1 MASEGIS
8 PFLHSWRP
16 ALREPAADVMSS
28 YQLAAARAIETIQNS
43 GWISGGIE
51 QAIASTIGT
60 GLRLAAKPDEK
71 ALGWSPD
78 MASEWARQVESRWE
92 NYANRPTECDVRGE
106 STLGKLTAQALR
118 SYFAYGEITAALP
131 YRRRPGGQYGTKLQM
146 ISPPRLTQEIIPP
159 NLFYGV
165 RRDDVGFPL
174 AYRIRSP
181 VDGYTPYEVREIPAR
196 DGYGRPQFMLVFDGV
211 VGQPRGISPMVAVLK
226 VLRQYEQLS
235 DATLT
240 QALIQ
245 AIFAASIKSPD
256 PTEVTLQA
264 FQEFAEQ
271 QLAKDKTGGQ
281 PPTSIEALF
290 ELRGGYYE
298 GTKIDLERHGKIAHL
313 APGDELTFH
322 GNMTPNAIYESF
334 VRVLLREIARA
345 LGVTFEEMTG
355 DFSNA
360 TYSSV
365 RMATSTIWGIVQ
377 YRRANLLG
385 PLLSGVYEAWLGRRS
400 TTGGRRSPVA

>member
-1 MASEGIS
+1 
-8 PFLHSWRP
+8 
-16 ALREPAADVMSS
+16 
-28 YQLAAARAIETIQNS
+28 
-43 GWISGGIE
+43 
-51 QAIASTIGT
+51 
-60 GLRLAAKPDEK
+60 
-71 ALGWSPD
+71 
-78 MASEWARQVESRWE
+78 
-92 NYANRPTECDVRGE
+92 
-106 STLGKLTAQALR
+106 
-118 SYFAYGEITAALP
+118 
-131 YRRRPGGQYGTKLQM
+131 
-146 ISPPRLTQEIIPP
+146 
-159 NLFYGV
+159 
-165 RRDDVGFPL
+165 
-174 AYRIRSP
+174 
-181 VDGYTPYEVREIPAR
+181 
-196 DGYGRPQFMLVFDGV
+196 
-211 VGQPRGISPMVAVLK
+211 MVAVLK

-365 RMATSTIWGIVQ
+365 RMATLTIWGIV
-377 YRRANLLG
+377 LG
-385 PLLSGVYEAWLGRRS
+385 LPSTNRSSDSGARNAKPDRRRS
-400 TTGGRRSPVA
+400 AAHQFAPHRN